1 VLALPGDQLT
11 FAARYRRK
19 SRTKR
24 ELINERQLGYVPP
37 AATSI
42 VLLSAPIALLLAGLL
57 AVLPAHRAAR
67 LCVAQLLRTE

>member
-1 VLALPGDQLT
+1 
-11 FAARYRRK
+11 
-19 SRTKR
+19 
-24 ELINERQLGYVPP
+24 
-37 AATSI
+37 